1 MSQEDFVKH
10 REFWFEDGNIVLV
23 AEGTGFRVHRGVLS
37 RHSEVFR
44 DMFLVPQ
51 PAEGEETIEGCPVVR
66 LTEDGAEEVA
76 LVLEILYD
84 GGHSFYNESA
94 QISSSI
100 ALAALQCEDC
110 HLRPLDCDDSGA
122 CPVLWEYSDD
132 CLDVFRLARQFNLD
146 NLVVAALYR
155 CSNDISVDDIFGA
168 VSSRTGPSAL
178 RLPELLDCMKARQ
191 LLVKANSR
199 TLEFLT
205 SWDGSA
211 DCLSRTADQDSRCP
225 IAVRAMSSACSFI
238 ADITSPSSLFSLEDW
253 FCRQAEAVPAHLCWP
268 CVWDLCGKDSIRRK
282 AIWNEMQQAFCPAL
296 GTDPAE
302 DAITS

>member
-1 MSQEDFVKH
+1 MAAIGTYL
-10 REFWFEDGNIVLV
+10 GNTRSRNL
-23 AEGTGFRVHRGVLS
+23 EGHHLHLLF
-37 RHSEVFR
+37 
-44 DMFLVPQ
+44 
-51 PAEGEETIEGCPVVR
+51 
-66 LTEDGAEEVA
+66 
-76 LVLEILYD
+76 
-84 GGHSFYNESA
+84 SFYNESA

-100 ALAALQCEDC
+100 ALAALRLGNKYAFTRIQKEALRRISLCYAKNVEDC
-110 HLRPLDCDDSGA
+110 HLRPLDCDDTGA

-178 RLPELLDCMKARQ
+178 RLPELLDCMKARE

-253 FCRQAEAVPAHLCWP
+253 FCRQAEAVPAHICWP
-268 CVWDLCGKDSIRRK
+268 CVWDLCGKDNTRRK
-282 AIWNEMQQAFCPAL
+282 AIWNEMQQAFCPVLVSNEVILLSFAL
-296 GTDPAE
+296 PTHLIRSPS
-302 DAITS
+302 IQSLRSRRRILLRKL